1 MKTRALLRDEN
12 IDIRCSGVSK
22 RFSEPR
28 GRELLRAI
36 LGEAVVPAEGYQ
48 AVRDISL
55 KVERGK
61 FLGIL
66 GRNGAGKSTLLRT
79 VGGVFEPSAGVVVL
93 GHEAGGIYELG
104 VSQQPMMTGREYAYR
119 WLALNGIV
127 APEIHDMVEEI
138 REFSELEDYFDKRVG
153 TYSSGMKARL
163 YFGVATAPSA
173 KIFLIDEVLSVG
185 DIYFTA
191 KCWGRLRAKLLDGAS
206 GILAT
211 HDWPAVLRLCENT
224 MIMSGG
230 RMESFGPSKDIVR
243 QYIIPP
249 ELERMIASFDLP
261 EGMRVTGQTGSDFQ
275 MDVDIDAHA
284 DVDIS
289 LGLSVEQFIPSIGWE
304 HILHLDPANI
314 ASGRGHHRC
323 RFKIPSLP
331 LSAGTYAL
339 NLFLGARDRL
349 TGVSS
354 SCDQR
359 GWLFGNEI
367 EFVVEDALGRE
378 GYSFPI
384 GWTAR

>member
-1 MKTRALLRDEN
+1 MAVPAPVQDHN
-12 IDIRCSGVSK
+12 IDVQCLGVSK

-28 GRELLRAI
+28 GSELLRAI
-36 LGEAVVPAEGYQ
+36 FGEAVVPAEGYQ
-48 AVRDISL
+48 AVSDISL

-79 VGGVFEPSAGVVVL
+79 VGGVFEPTAGCVLL

-127 APEIHDMVEEI
+127 APKIHDMVEEI
-138 REFSELEDYFDKRVG
+138 REFSELEDYFDRRVG

-191 KCWGRLRAKLLDGAS
+191 KCWGRLRSKLSEGAS

-230 RMESFGPSKDIVR
+230 RMEDFGLSKDVVR
-243 QYIIPP
+243 RYLIPP
-249 ELERMIASFDLP
+249 KLEQEIASFDLP
-261 EGMRVTGQTGSDFQ
+261 DGLVVTGQTGSDFQ
-275 MDVDIDAHA
+275 MEVDVDAHSDVDIT
-284 DVDIS
+284 V
-289 LGLSVEQFIPSIGWE
+289 GVSVEQFIPSIGWE
-304 HILHLDPANI
+304 HIMHLDPANVGT
-314 ASGRGHHRC
+314 GRGHHRC
-323 RFKIPSLP
+323 CINIPSLP

-339 NLFLGARDRL
+339 NLFLGGFDRL
-349 TGVSS
+349 TGVSNT
-354 SCDQR
+354 CDQR

-367 EFVVEDALGRE
+367 KLLVKDALGRQ

-384 GWTAR
+384 RWTAR